1 MTDDLIRLRG
11 RFGQSEV
18 NARGVVYIVN
28 RWGCIKVPSEDVPPL
43 LKVGGFHIASESDEG
58 ADHSTLSDVAEVVW
72 HLETGKIRDTLLAL
86 VENTNALNFL
96 TDRARPAI
104 KII

>member
-1 MTDDLIRLRG
+1 MTDLIRLRG

-28 RWGCIKVPSEDVPPL
+28 RWGCITVPSEDVPPL
-43 LKVGGFHIASESDEG
+43 LKVGGFHIAGESDEG

-72 HLETGKIRDTLLAL
+72 HLPLGRVRDTLLAL
-86 VENTNALNFL
+86 VMNTNALGFL
-96 TDRARPAI
+96 AEKARPTI